1 MWKTLKKICHIQKK
15 KENASDLLIGPR
27 SALESSNNA
36 NEYFANVGD
45 HLAKAIIREHNLD
58 ENLLSRNI
66 KSASHKP
73 GSFGL
78 LPTDHTE
85 IQLIINN
92 MRADCATGWDGIPV
106 KLIKVAKDLILAP
119 LVHIVNLSLDSGIF
133 PTALKR
139 SVVHP
144 IYKDGDKSLPSNY
157 RPISVL
163 PSISKILE
171 TIINKRLLKYLE
183 SLNLLSENQYGF
195 RSARSTE
202 DAVARLT
209 ATVVKHIDEGDRC
222 AGIFLDLAKAFDTV
236 SIPILLAKLYN
247 IGIRGIQHDLFTSY
261 LTMRTQSCKIDSTV
275 KLKNI
280 RRCVLMN
287 YNPATKLVDLRH
299 YVIRATPVGL
309 NKGTKKMVQGKIPN
323 LNKCKDISEFF
334 DKAAL
339 LSESEFEDDP
349 AAQVVL
355 PQTLATRGAAAESR
369 SAIRLVELGPRIS
382 FQLIKVEDGLMDGE
396 VLFHELIEKTEE
408 EKALIKKKREEKRRQ
423 KEKRKAQQA
432 ENVKRKER
440 EKEELKQKSLEG
452 IKKKMSESQ
461 RLMELA
467 NAESQRADPDQD
479 DDDDAEYYRD
489 EVGAEPDKDL
499 FSQNPRKRK
508 SDDNSVR
515 GFKKMRLDR
524 KLHKKF
530 HKNQEDHDKKQFK
543 GKNQGFRNKDQ
554 DQKGKFGDRKGK
566 FHDQKGKFHD
576 QKGKGFQKG
585 RDQDKRGKGQ
595 RGKDPG
601 QKFNKQKK
609 VFGGK
614 FNKAGKHRE
623 GNSKGKGKGRK

>member
-1 MWKTLKKICHIQKK
+1 MGRKKGRCVKK
-15 KENASDLLIGPR
+15 NAVTKESLEPEHLVKAPHSFVIHRGNCSKDLQDLTKDFRQVMEPFTA
-27 SALESSNNA
+27 SALKERKNNTIKDFLSVA
-36 NEYFANVGD
+36 GYLHVSHMMSFTETDAGSYF
-45 HLAKAIIREHNLD
+45 R
-58 ENLLSRNI
+58 LSR
-66 KSASHKP
+66 
-73 GSFGL
+73 
-78 LPTDHTE
+78 LPRGPTLTFKIHQYSLSRDVRSSLRKQFVIE
-85 IQLIINN
+85 KAFQQ
-92 MRADCATGWDGIPV
+92 
-106 KLIKVAKDLILAP
+106 AP
-119 LVHIVNLSLDSGIF
+119 LIVLNSFSGEGMHMKLMATMFQNMF
-133 PTALKR
+133 PT
-139 SVVHP
+139 
-144 IYKDGDKSLPSNY
+144 
-157 RPISVL
+157 
-163 PSISKILE
+163 
-171 TIINKRLLKYLE
+171 INI
-183 SLNLLSENQYGF
+183 
-195 RSARSTE
+195 T
-202 DAVARLT
+202 
-209 ATVVKHIDEGDRC
+209 
-222 AGIFLDLAKAFDTV
+222 
-236 SIPILLAKLYN
+236 
-247 IGIRGIQHDLFTSY
+247 
-261 LTMRTQSCKIDSTV
+261 TV

-355 PQTLATRGAAAESR
+355 PQSLASRGAAAESR

-543 GKNQGFRNKDQ
+543 GKTQGFRNKDQ
-554 DQKGKFGDRKGK
+554 DQKGKFGDR
-566 FHDQKGKFHD
+566 KGKFHD